1 MPSKVNDIV
10 NAATIALW
18 GFGREGRATF
28 DFLKNLGTRAEITI
42 VADDPPIDTPPGVP
56 VLSGDVGIT
65 AIAEGRFECIVKSPG
80 ISRYRPEA
88 ISATHAGS
96 TLTSAT
102 NLWLEANTNANVL
115 AVTGTKG
122 KSTTAKL
129 IEHLARGLG
138 IDAELAGNFGRP
150 LMEITTPPELLVLEL
165 SSYQI
170 ADLEIA
176 PQAVVILNL
185 YPEHLPWHGSEE
197 TYFSDKLRILDLD
210 PAPKAVINR
219 ADENLNARLIERAG
233 LNWFNDDAGIRAAP
247 DGIYMNDARILD
259 ADASPLLGQ
268 HNLSNLAAA
277 LAALQMTGVDVRAQI
292 KRIAAALSKFK
303 PLPHRLQVLG
313 ELSGVVYVND
323 SISTTPQS
331 ALAALQAFAD
341 QPKVLIL
348 GGDDRGL
355 DFAPLI
361 SRLDQHNIIEVLT
374 IPDNGPTIAAA
385 TRQAAP
391 EIKVSVCESLKAATE
406 RAQEIA
412 SAGSVVLLSPAAPSF
427 GHFRDYAQRGE
438 AFASTL
444 GFKTE

>member
-1 MPSKVNDIV
+1 MPSKINDIV

-28 DFLKNLGTRAEITI
+28 DFLKNLDTSAEITI
-42 VADDPPIDTPPGVP
+42 VADEPPVDVP
-56 VLSGDVGIT
+56 AGTQVLSGDAGVL
-65 AIAEGRFECIVKSPG
+65 AIAEGRFELIVKSPG

-96 TLTSAT
+96 NLTSAT
-102 NLWLEANTNANVL
+102 NLWLEANPNANVL

-129 IEHLARGLG
+129 IEHLAKALG
-138 IDAELAGNFGRP
+138 INTELAGNFGRP

-185 YPEHLPWHGSEE
+185 YPEHLPWHGDEE
-197 TYFSDKLRILDLD
+197 TYFADKLRILDLN
-210 PAPKAVINR
+210 PAPKALINR
-219 ADENLNARLIERAG
+219 ADENLNARLDDRAG

-247 DGIYMNDARILD
+247 DGIYMFDARILD

-277 LAALQMTGVDVRAQI
+277 LAALQMTGIDVPGQI

-313 ELSGVVYVND
+313 EKDGVVYVND

-385 TRQAAP
+385 IGQAAP

-412 SAGSVVLLSPAAPSF
+412 SAGAVVLLSPAAPSF

-438 AFASTL
+438 AFAGAL
-444 GFKTE
+444 GLTA